1 MSLATESER
10 EGRVKRSNL
19 RDKHEDLPPAR
30 LLQTSINPKKGT
42 ELNNFLMRDSE
53 SLGST
58 SLCKRYSDMIVC
70 IILFMR
76 SMKISVLYIY
86 ILLHWPNGLLWKL
99 NLGIGIEQLLGW
111 NAEWLWA
118 AGSTGMPYRVMA
130 EPGPGHPIHLTGGST
145 DKKISHQGQVLPKTK
160 LTTWPFCKF

>member
-30 LLQTSINPKKGT
+30 LLQTSINPKKET
-42 ELNNFLMRDSE
+42 ELTNFLMRDSD

-58 SLCKRYSDMIVC
+58 SLWKWYSDIIVC

-76 SMKISVLYIY
+76 SMKISVL
-86 ILLHWPNGLLWKL
+86 LH
-99 NLGIGIEQLLGW
+99 
-111 NAEWLWA
+111 NASLTQWTLVKIKPWHRNWA
-118 AGSTGMPYRVMA
+118 AASLKCWMVMGSRVNWYA
-130 EPGPGHPIHLTGGST
+130 LQGHGRTWSWSPHS
-145 DKKISHQGQVLPKTK
+145 SNRWQHWQENLPPRAGFAKN
-160 LTTWPFCKF
+160 